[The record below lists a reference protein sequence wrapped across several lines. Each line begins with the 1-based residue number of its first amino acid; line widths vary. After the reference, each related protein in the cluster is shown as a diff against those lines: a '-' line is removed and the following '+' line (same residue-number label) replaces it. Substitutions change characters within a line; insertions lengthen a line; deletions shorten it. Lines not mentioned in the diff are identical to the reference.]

1 MIRMIL
7 AWVILSVI
15 IGAGVHFWRQA
26 TGKEKWQLSKTIA
39 YGTICSLVAV
49 ILLTTFVI
57 LF

>member
-7 AWVILSVI
+7 AWAILSVA

-39 YGTICSLVAV
+39 YAIMCSLVAV
-49 ILLTTFVI
+49 TLLTAFVI